1 MLSIKKLLTK
11 ILWSLNKQPLII
23 ETLSLTKTI
32 STKSGLLYKFSLPI
46 YDRYEAVG
54 IIGYENN
61 HGNSVYITSLNVS
74 DSSEFSVYIYNSAS
88 SAQST
93 TIAITV
99 LYEPLKI
106 GI

>member
-11 ILWSLNKQPLII
+11 ILWSLNKQPFII

-61 HGNSVYITSLNVS
+61 HGNSVYI
-74 DSSEFSVYIYNSAS
+74 YNSAS